1 MNKDERKPKVVS
13 PIPEEEQQTA
23 STPQASAA
31 GGAEEIPESS
41 AKESAIPAA
50 ESTEEEAKEVISEP
64 MTTIPLSEYEA
75 LKQELE
81 RAQQSEKAY
90 FEGWQRERA
99 DFINYKKRIEREQSQ
114 LAETIA
120 ANILKKYLV
129 IVDDLERALK
139 NRPANVDAQWLEG
152 IKLIYKKL
160 MGILEAEGVKR
171 IPAEGAM
178 FDPNLHEAISHEESP
193 DHESGQII
201 EVVQQ
206 GYTIG
211 DRVLRPA
218 LVRVAR

>member
-1 MNKDERKPKVVS
+1 MNKDERESKAVPLSAEEAQAAAAEPQAVS
-13 PIPEEEQQTA
+13 SDVTA
-23 STPQASAA
+23 STQAETTEETASAVEQLQE
-31 GGAEEIPESS
+31 GT
-41 AKESAIPAA
+41 
-50 ESTEEEAKEVISEP
+50 TEATSEP

-139 NRPANVDAQWLEG
+139 NRPANVDSQWLEG
-152 IKLIYKKL
+152 IELIYKKL
-160 MGILEAEGVKR
+160 MAILEAEGVKR

-193 DHESGQII
+193 EHESGQII

>member
-1 MNKDERKPKVVS
+1 MNKDERESKAVPISAEETQAAAEPQAVS
-13 PIPEEEQQTA
+13 SDAMA
-23 STPQASAA
+23 STPAETTEETASAIEQLQE
-31 GGAEEIPESS
+31 GT
-41 AKESAIPAA
+41 
-50 ESTEEEAKEVISEP
+50 TEATSEP

-139 NRPANVDAQWLEG
+139 NRPTSVDPQWLEG
-152 IKLIYKKL
+152 IELIYKKL
-160 MGILEAEGVKR
+160 MAILEAEGVKR

-178 FDPNLHEAISHEESP
+178 FDPNLHEAISHDESP
-193 DHESGQII
+193 EHESGQII

>member
-1 MNKDERKPKVVS
+1 MNKDERESKAVPLSAEEAQAAAAEPQAVS
-13 PIPEEEQQTA
+13 SDVTTSTQAETTEETA
-23 STPQASAA
+23 SAVEQLQEGT
-31 GGAEEIPESS
+31 
-41 AKESAIPAA
+41 
-50 ESTEEEAKEVISEP
+50 TEATSEP

-139 NRPANVDAQWLEG
+139 NRPANVDPQWLEG
-152 IKLIYKKL
+152 IELIYKKL
-160 MGILEAEGVKR
+160 VAILEAEGVKR

-193 DHESGQII
+193 EHESGQII

>member
-1 MNKDERKPKVVS
+1 MNKDEREKAVS
-13 PIPEEEQQTA
+13 STSPEE
-23 STPQASAA
+23 SGVVNPQAVTSEQPQEPTEAVEQ
-31 GGAEEIPESS
+31 GPTLPEEGEKILEAE
-41 AKESAIPAA
+41 
-50 ESTEEEAKEVISEP
+50 TEAKEEP

-75 LKQELE
+75 LKQKLE
-81 RAQQSEKAY
+81 QAQQSEKAY
-90 FEGWQRERA
+90 YEGWRRERA
-99 DFINYKKRIEREQSQ
+99 DFINYKKRVEREQSQ
-114 LAETIA
+114 LAEVIT

-139 NRPANVDAQWLEG
+139 NRPENVDTQWLEG
-152 IKLIYKKL
+152 IELIYKKL
-160 MGILEAEGVKR
+160 MAILEAEGVKR
-171 IPAEGAM
+171 IPAENAM

-193 DHESGQII
+193 DHQSGQII

>member
-1 MNKDERKPKVVS
+1 MNKDERESKAVPISAEETQAAAEPQAVS
-13 PIPEEEQQTA
+13 SDAMA
-23 STPQASAA
+23 STPAETTEETASAIEQLQE
-31 GGAEEIPESS
+31 GT
-41 AKESAIPAA
+41 
-50 ESTEEEAKEVISEP
+50 TEATSEP

-139 NRPANVDAQWLEG
+139 NRPTNVDPQWLEG
-152 IKLIYKKL
+152 IELIYKKL
-160 MGILEAEGVKR
+160 MAILEAEGVKR

-178 FDPNLHEAISHEESP
+178 FDPNLHEAISHDESP
-193 DHESGQII
+193 EHESGQII